1 MCHPPTP
8 ALKLKQETVR
18 QDKLK
23 QVKKVRFDMN
33 VNIFSLSDNNKSK
46 PAISNELLI
55 KSMVNNFYK
64 VKLDQSLLQIK
75 SLENELQ
82 QFKSREKELEEI
94 IYNLKKL
101 MDDLLIKK
109 NEITLMSRRESLI
122 NILPNVSA
130 LPSTTV

>member
-8 ALKLKQETVR
+8 ALKLK

-46 PAISNELLI
+46 PSISNELLI

-75 SLENELQ
+75 TLENEIQ
-82 QFKSREKELEEI
+82 EFKSREKELEGI
-94 IYNLKKL
+94 IYNLKKV
-101 MDDLLIKK
+101 MDELLIKK

-130 LPSTTV
+130 LPCTTV

>member
-8 ALKLKQETVR
+8 ALKLK

-75 SLENELQ
+75 TLENELQ
-82 QFKSREKELEEI
+82 ESKQRENELKEI
-94 IYNLKKL
+94 IYNLKKI

-109 NEITLMSRRESLI
+109 NEITIMSRRESLI
-122 NILPNVSA
+122 NILPNVTA